1 MIHNVQMKGRDM
13 KERKLGKGLTS
24 LFQSE
29 EQGDEKRSSI
39 AESLTIESGSPAK
52 KESRLIDLSLAQIY
66 PNKNQPRKR
75 FDDAALES
83 LALSIRSE
91 GVVQPIVVRRSGDVY
106 ELVSGERRWRAA
118 QKAELK
124 TIPAIQID
132 ADDSRSMQIALI
144 ENIQREDL
152 NPIEK
157 AKAFKNVLEKTGVT
171 QENLAER
178 IGMDRSSL
186 ANFMR
191 LVELPEDVQEAVSRG
206 TISMGHARALLSV
219 NGEKQMRD
227 LVRKIE
233 KDGISVRKLESI
245 IKLSSKRSSRKTQAG
260 RDPLIT
266 EIEDKLSEYFG
277 TRVTI
282 EAGKKRGRI
291 LIDYYENSQLND
303 ILTKLNIV
311 L

>member
-1 MIHNVQMKGRDM
+1 MKGRDM